1 MHRDHLRGNTYC
13 RSRGEISTQIYPAK
27 SVYQQFIYIIQHQK
41 YTYTRKF
48 TSNNS
53 CSYFSR
59 SYHTS
64 QGNVNHQTSKLA
76 LSCFKNFQSSS
87 HPEILTPD
95 VLSRQ
100 QRLRFNVYTDT
111 IQELDADGSLGNADM
126 YTEEIQKM

>member
-1 MHRDHLRGNTYC
+1 MSIIRHPNLLC
-13 RSRGEISTQIYPAK
+13 PVSKIS
-27 SVYQQFIYIIQHQK
+27 
-41 YTYTRKF
+41 
-48 TSNNS
+48 
-53 CSYFSR
+53 
-59 SYHTS
+59 
-64 QGNVNHQTSKLA
+64 
-76 LSCFKNFQSSS
+76 QSSS